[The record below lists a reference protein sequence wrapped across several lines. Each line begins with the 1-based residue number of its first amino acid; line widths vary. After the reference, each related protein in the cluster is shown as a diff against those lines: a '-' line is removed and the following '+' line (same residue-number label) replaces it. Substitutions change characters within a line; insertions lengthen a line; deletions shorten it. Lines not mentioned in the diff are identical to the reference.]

1 MRQIIFSNGDLKEIS
16 EKSNHLNVIFEN
28 VTQEEL
34 LELLA
39 MDQSLWSS
47 FTIRR
52 ISERETMDFYYDGH
66 ALSHVEFRNK
76 DLCFLLREVTE
87 AELNKQALDILLGG
101 AS

>member
-1 MRQIIFSNGDLKEIS
+1 MRQIIFSNGATKEVS
-16 EKSNHLNVIFEN
+16 EQSNHLNVTFEN

-39 MDQSLWSS
+39 LDQSLWSS

-52 ISERETMDFYYDGH
+52 TSERESMDFHYENH
-66 ALSHVEFRNK
+66 ALDHVEFRGR
-76 DLCFLLREVTE
+76 DLCFLLRELTE

-101 AS
+101 ES

>member
-1 MRQIIFSNGDLKEIS
+1 MRQIIFANGDVLDIS
-16 EKSNHLNVIFEN
+16 SRSNHLNVIFEN
-28 VTQEEL
+28 VTQEKL

-39 MDQSLWSS
+39 MDQSVWSA

-52 ISERETMDFYYDGH
+52 TTDRETMDFYYDGH
-66 ALSHVEFRNK
+66 ALDHVEFKNN